1 MLSYRK
7 LSQSSSQDH
16 LEHRVVSIITIIC
29 TATII
34 MPYLFSEPGTSRS
47 TSSSPFPDC
56 GLGPRTSTP
65 GTSTEQAEVTTK
77 VPAAASSPIP
87 DTEGNGG
94 VHIALPT
101 ESKTPAVDS
110 GFLTSCIIGSASSH
124 TCVHTYMCT
133 CPTSIFCLILTERKQ
148 PTSMRGRGRGKGRG
162 DKGRGDK
169 GKGKSST

>member
-1 MLSYRK
+1 WNAVVLEKQPAPSLLDTALPDKR
-7 LSQSSSQDH
+7 LRRATQIVSSFVSTALAPSQGDKEEPTDDAAEPPPL
-16 LEHRVVSIITIIC
+16 LEDDVEIISIKQPRPSR
-29 TATII
+29 AS
-34 MPYLFSEPGTSRS
+34 SEPGTSRS

-101 ESKTPAVDS
+101 E
-110 GFLTSCIIGSASSH
+110 
-124 TCVHTYMCT
+124 
-133 CPTSIFCLILTERKQ
+133 
-148 PTSMRGRGRGKGRG
+148 
-162 DKGRGDK
+162 
-169 GKGKSST
+169 